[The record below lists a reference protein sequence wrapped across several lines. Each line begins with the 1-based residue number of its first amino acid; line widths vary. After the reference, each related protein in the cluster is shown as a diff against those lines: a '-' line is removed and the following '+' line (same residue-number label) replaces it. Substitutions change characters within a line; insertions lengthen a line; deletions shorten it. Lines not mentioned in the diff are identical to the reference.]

1 MDRAFMLYA
10 MEQEGDLPTRQGKIN
25 NFINQLSA
33 AADNKDPY
41 VQERIRN
48 MTGIDD
54 LMLTPDEIQYIEDNV
69 RWNENG

>member
-1 MDRAFMLYA
+1 MLYA

-48 MTGIDD
+48 MTEIDD

-69 RWNENG
+69 RWNEDGL